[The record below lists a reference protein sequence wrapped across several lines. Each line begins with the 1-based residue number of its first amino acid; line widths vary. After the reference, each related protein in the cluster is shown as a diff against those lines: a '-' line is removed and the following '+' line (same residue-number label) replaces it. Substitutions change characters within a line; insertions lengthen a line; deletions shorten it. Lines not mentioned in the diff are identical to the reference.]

1 MTLSEYRLSL
11 AYTKRAMA
19 ERLGVAVATYY
30 RWELFDDPKGRRACG
45 LPVDVEALRCRS
57 VNVSLSPAAH
67 ARWAAM
73 PAGQRSKWVSA
84 LIEGA
89 P

>member
-1 MTLSEYRLSL
+1 MTLADHRLSL
-11 AYTKRAMA
+11 GLTKRAMA
-19 ERLGVAVATYY
+19 ERLGIHVTTWCK
-30 RWELFDDPKGRRACG
+30 WELFDDPKGRRACG
-45 LPVDVEALRCRS
+45 LPVDMEDLRCRS

>member
-1 MTLSEYRLSL
+1 MTLTEYRLSL

-45 LPVDVEALRCRS
+45 LPVDVEDLKCRS

-84 LIEGA
+84 LIEEA

>member
-1 MTLSEYRLSL
+1 MTLAEYRLSL
-11 AYTKRAMA
+11 GLTKNSMA
-19 ERLGVAVATYY
+19 KILGESLTTWY
-30 RWELFDDPKGRRACG
+30 RWELFNDPKGRRACC
-45 LPVDVEALRCRS
+45 LPVDIEDLRCRS

>member
-1 MTLSEYRLSL
+1 MTLAEYRLSL
-11 AYTKRAMA
+11 GYTKRAMA
-19 ERLGVAVATYY
+19 ERLGVHVTTWCK
-30 RWELFDDPKGRRACG
+30 WELFNDPKGRRACG
-45 LPVDVEALRCRS
+45 LPVDMEDLRCRS

-73 PAGQRSKWVSA
+73 PAGQRSKWVSKI
-84 LIEGA
+84 IEEQ

>member
-1 MTLSEYRLSL
+1 MTLAEYRLFLGLS
-11 AYTKRAMA
+11 KRQMA
-19 ERLGVAVATYY
+19 ERLGVSLTTWC
-30 RWELFDDPKGRRACG
+30 RWELFDDPKGRRVCG
-45 LPVDVEALRCRS
+45 LPVEVEDLRCRS
-57 VNVSLSPAAH
+57 VNVSLAPAAY
-67 ARWAAM
+67 AKWAAK